1 MADGGIHIGKALVH
15 REVDVV
21 KVQLLH
27 LIQHLTY
34 TALRTDIMYTHTKLN
49 HFFSFP
55 AEATVLRYCTG
66 VCPVVALNTFSK

>member
-1 MADGGIHIGKALVH
+1 MADRGIHIGKALIH
-15 REVDVV
+15 REVNVVDV
-21 KVQLLH
+21 KLLH
-27 LIQHLTY
+27 LIQHLAH
-34 TALRTDIMYTHTKLN
+34 TALRADIMYTHTKLN